1 MRTSSSWRAR
11 HERGNLP
18 WEAIFLRPGAGCAAH
33 PAARRCRA
41 SGASLRLRV
50 ALSADLSLGE
60 CQKIIERADKDGTG
74 TLDFREFEAIVKDR
88 A

>member
-1 MRTSSSWRAR
+1 MR
-11 HERGNLP
+11 RGVFSVFS
-18 WEAIFLRPGAGCAAH
+18 A
-33 PAARRCRA
+33 AARRCRA